1 MPTPGGAGDP
11 VGPGDTDGSAGPVG
25 AGGSGGA
32 GGPRPLATEADR
44 ERLLALL
51 REHYATGLLG
61 HEDLD
66 RRVGMVLAAQYLDE
80 AAAAVT
86 DLPGVP
92 AAGPA
97 SGVPSAGAASG
108 AAAVP
113 STTAGQ
119 SKPRRVRRGH
129 AHADQPGAGWIPT
142 DERFRDPTSRAI
154 MRVWIDPADQT
165 RHYVPEPGP

>member
-1 MPTPGGAGDP
+1 MTVPGGPD
-11 VGPGDTDGSAGPVG
+11 DS
-25 AGGSGGA
+25 GGSGGPAAA
-32 GGPRPLATEADR
+32 GGPRPLAAEADR

-66 RRVGMVLAAQYLDE
+66 RRVGMVLAARYLDE
-80 AAAAVT
+80 AAAAVA
-86 DLPGVP
+86 DLPGVQGT
-92 AAGPA
+92 GPA
-97 SGVPSAGAASG
+97 SGVPAAGASG
-108 AAAVP
+108 VP
-113 STTAGQ
+113 STMAGQ